1 MRYSLTVTLNYPTYT
16 KEAPFAEL
24 SQNQMMEIAQNYLND
39 PELTSAIFTVV
50 PLRYDDLIRK
60 EVSDD

>member
-1 MRYSLTVTLNYPTYT
+1 MKYSLTVTLNYPTYS

-24 SQNQMMEIAQNYLND
+24 SQNQMMEVAQDYLAN
-39 PELTSAIFTVV
+39 PELTSAVFTVV
-50 PLRYDDLIRK
+50 PIRK